1 MPKSRKSIDP
11 GSGILFFNWIIFS
24 ILISWYAAARPLS
37 PGDSVTNTLTNREY
51 ELQFMNADLAGRID
65 HEALAQIG
73 IGKVIVRSF
82 KNDASDGGLYFRNSF
97 FNVLQPYLERL
108 GPEFS
113 SRHSGLHLWAWMIG
127 RKFNWEEETKYFDY
141 EFAAGAGGQG
151 DRRIVRKYD
160 LFNPDAVDRIVGVYK
175 ELAAKNIQGILI
187 QDDLFIRYNEG
198 FSNWGK
204 AKFTLITHL
213 PLSINLAM
221 RSHTA
226 YSQNWNRIKINQVN
240 HVLSRIV
247 GACKAVNPEIRVGM
261 NIYYETPLYV
271 RRAEKWYAH
280 NLKEIVKTGIDH
292 IYLMTYHR
300 QMKEEMKF
308 DEVRN
313 RQVFQLVVN
322 RASEVC
328 GDKLVV
334 KLQIKD
340 WHTGRRIP
348 LTELREY
355 LRLIP
360 PAVKRICFTPLTPA
374 DLDYIKQVVD
384 GEKSHGSS
392 VK

>member
-11 GSGILFFNWIIFS
+11 RSGILFFNWIIFS
-24 ILISWYAAARPLS
+24 ILISWYAAGRPLN
-37 PGDSVTNTLTNREY
+37 PRDSVKNTPTNREY
-51 ELQFMNADLAGRID
+51 ELQFMNADLGGRID

-82 KNDASDGGLYFRNSF
+82 KNDVSQGGLYFQNSF
-97 FNVLQPYLERL
+97 FNVLQPYLDRL
-108 GPEFS
+108 GSEFR
-113 SRHSGLHLWAWMIG
+113 SRDSGLHLWSWMIG

-141 EFAAGAGGQG
+141 EYVEGADGYGG
-151 DRRIVRKYD
+151 RRMVRKFD

-204 AKFTLITHL
+204 AKFTIITHL
-213 PLSINLAM
+213 PLSTRLAM
-221 RSHTA
+221 RPNTA

-240 HVLSRIV
+240 HVLTRIV
-247 GACKAVNPEIRVGM
+247 GACKAVYPKIRVGM

-280 NLKEIVKTGIDH
+280 NLGEIVKTGIDH

-313 RQVFQLVVN
+313 RQVFQLIVK

-340 WHTGRRIP
+340 WDTGRRIP
-348 LTELREY
+348 LTELKEY
-355 LRLIP
+355 LQLIP
-360 PAVKRICFTPLTPA
+360 PAVKRICFTPVTPV
-374 DLDYIKQVVD
+374 DLDYIKQIVNS
-384 GEKSHGSS
+384 GRSHGSS
-392 VK
+392 VR